1 MGGGGRADLHRAALG
16 VFSPAPLK
24 FCLEPRLSSTSPS
37 FLPWTL
43 QGQPWPGSRSL
54 CWLHSRGGWPCAH
67 EPAAAILE
75 LPARRSALG
84 AAGTQSAVPWSP
96 EASPHLGPST
106 PPAEH
111 PACGQDSVLEKA
123 RFIGTQAACQAPT
136 RCAREGHETLC
147 QPWPVNT
154 RAPRQAA
161 SHLTPPAARALPAS
175 PGRQLWPTRDTAPLG
190 CPPAFYKE
198 HFPSTF

>member
-147 QPWPVNT
+147 QPWPVST

-161 SHLTPPAARALPAS
+161 SHLTPPAARALPKFS
-175 PGRQLWPTRDTAPLG
+175 GLLG
-190 CPPAFYKE
+190 
-198 HFPSTF
+198 T

>member
-1 MGGGGRADLHRAALG
+1 MGT
-16 VFSPAPLK
+16 P
-24 FCLEPRLSSTSPS
+24 CLSSTSPS

-43 QGQPWPGSRSL
+43 QGQPWPGGSSL

-67 EPAAAILE
+67 EQAAAVLE
-75 LPARRSALG
+75 LLPARRSALG
-84 AAGTQSAVPWSP
+84 AAGTQSAVPGSP
-96 EASPHLGPST
+96 EASPHLGPPT

-123 RFIGTQAACQAPT
+123 RFIGRQAACQAPT

-147 QPWPVNT
+147 QPWPVST

-161 SHLTPPAARALPAS
+161 SLPTPPLQRPGPSQPLLPEILVVPREKTPTGAAARGNP
-175 PGRQLWPTRDTAPLG
+175 
-190 CPPAFYKE
+190 
-198 HFPSTF
+198 